1 MNYLD
6 WLVTVGITKPDIPAV
21 PMDKLVTNIL
31 NITYFIAGMIAVV
44 MIIMAGYSYMTA
56 NGDPGKAS
64 KGLRTILYCSI
75 GLAVV
80 IFAFAI
86 TNFVVGRV

>member
-1 MNYLD
+1 M
-6 WLVTVGITKPDIPAV
+6 V
-21 PMDKLVTNIL
+21 
-31 NITYFIAGMIAVV
+31 AVV

-64 KGLRTILYCSI
+64 KGLRTILFASI